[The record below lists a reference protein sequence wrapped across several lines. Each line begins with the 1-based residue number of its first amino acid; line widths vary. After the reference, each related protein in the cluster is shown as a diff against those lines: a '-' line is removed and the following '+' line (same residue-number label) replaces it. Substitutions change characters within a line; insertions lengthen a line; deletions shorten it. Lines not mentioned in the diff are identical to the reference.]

1 MEKKPL
7 KKEKRNMDLESVE
20 SHTTEFKSSWR
31 DEYLKWICVFAN
43 TNGGRLLIGV
53 DDNGNPVGVKD
64 SKKLLEDLPNKFR
77 DILGIIP
84 SVQLEKKESKEIIGI
99 EVEHSFAPI
108 SYHGR
113 FYVRSGSTI
122 QELKDRDLTRFLIS
136 KSGKNWEEYIE
147 ENASIDDINIET
159 IDKFKKIAVKR
170 IPSVKDE
177 NDPLKILE
185 KLNLIENG
193 KLTRAG
199 IFGHISDIKSKI

>member
-122 QELKDRDLTRFLIS
+122 QELKDTDLTRFLIL
-136 KSGKNWEEYIE
+136 KSGKHWEEYIE

-159 IDKFKKIAVKR
+159 IDKSKKIAVKR

-199 IFGHISDIKSKI
+199 IFGHISDIFRT

>member
-199 IFGHISDIKSKI
+199 IFGHISDIFRT